1 MNKINRQ
8 NLVAD
13 NILSRLELLD
23 PRCIVAGG
31 APRDWHLGKAAK
43 DIDVFLYAPQLNSAD
58 IRENTLKRL
67 GFSINSFYENWGTD
81 EIYKH
86 NKCVQCL
93 YNTVVDGEDVQI
105 IFMTESTYT
114 SVLDKF
120 PVSIS
125 KVWYKNKQIKL
136 SEDAIHSFNYKIL
149 WRTLDSYSEDDKYIN
164 RIKDKFAGYSYV
176 TKPEAMK
183 IIAEGKNVQE

>member
-1 MNKINRQ
+1 
-8 NLVAD
+8 
-13 NILSRLELLD
+13 
-23 PRCIVAGG
+23 
-31 APRDWHLGKAAK
+31 
-43 DIDVFLYAPQLNSAD
+43 
-58 IRENTLKRL
+58 
-67 GFSINSFYENWGTD
+67 
-81 EIYKH
+81 
-86 NKCVQCL
+86 
-93 YNTVVDGEDVQI
+93 
-105 IFMTESTYT
+105 MTESTYT

-164 RIKDKFAGYSYV
+164 RIKDKFAGYGYV

-183 IIAEGKNVQE
+183 IIAEGKNVQLIRELRQQLYECETQSKKQIYALETKITELNSKYREALIELGSIKKKYIPEDF